1 MIQTLLFIAGLAAL
15 TFGAE
20 LLVRGASRLAL
31 SFGLSPLVVGLTI
44 VAFGTSAP
52 EIAVAIDAAW
62 SGQSDLT
69 IGNVVGSNICNIL
82 LILGLGSLVAP
93 LSVAGQVVRQ
103 EVPAMILA
111 SVIVIAL
118 AFNGAIGRI
127 EGGVLFALLIGYLV
141 FVVRQSRRASKR
153 EQSHYG
159 EEMPAS
165 RWDHHW
171 AVQVA
176 LVFAGLALLVI
187 GAGWLVDAAVA
198 FALWLGVDELVV
210 GLTVVAIGTSLP
222 EIATSV
228 LAAWRGERDIA
239 VGNAV
244 GSNIFNLLGCLGLG
258 AMFSPEGLPIA
269 RAALDFDLWVM
280 LAVAVACLP
289 IFLARKRIARWEG
302 VVFLAYYAA
311 YLIYLVLDSTG
322 SGMLKTF
329 GLAMV
334 GFVLPLSLLTLVA
347 LTVRERRKPSRG

>member
-1 MIQTLLFIAGLAAL
+1 MTQLLLFIVGLAAL

-52 EIAVAIDAAW
+52 EIAVAIEAVWA
-62 SGQSDLT
+62 GQPDLI
-69 IGNVVGSNICNIL
+69 IGNVVGSNICNVL
-82 LILGLGSLVAP
+82 LILGLGALVAP

-103 EVPAMILA
+103 EVPVMILVSA
-111 SVIVIAL
+111 LVIVLAL
-118 AFNGAIGRI
+118 NGIIGRI
-127 EGGVLFALLIGYLV
+127 EGVFLFALLIVYVV
-141 FVVRQSRRASKR
+141 FLVRQSRRASPR
-153 EQSHYG
+153 EQAHYG
-159 EEMPAS
+159 EELPPS

-171 AVQVA
+171 AVQAV
-176 LVFAGLALLVI
+176 LVLAGLALLVI

-198 FALWLGVDELVV
+198 FALWLGVDELVI
-210 GLTVVAIGTSLP
+210 GLTVVAVGTSLP

-228 LAAWRGERDIA
+228 MAAWRGERDMA

-244 GSNIFNLLGCLGLG
+244 GSNVFNLLGCLGLG
-258 AMFSPEGLPIA
+258 AMLSPEGLPVA
-269 RAALDFDLWVM
+269 KAALDFDLWVM
-280 LAVAVACLP
+280 LAVAAACLP

-311 YLIYLVLDSTG
+311 YLVYLVLDSTN

-329 GLAMV
+329 SFAML
-334 GFVLPLSLLTLVA
+334 GFVLPLSLVTLIA
-347 LTVRERRKPSRG
+347 LTVRDRRKPSRG